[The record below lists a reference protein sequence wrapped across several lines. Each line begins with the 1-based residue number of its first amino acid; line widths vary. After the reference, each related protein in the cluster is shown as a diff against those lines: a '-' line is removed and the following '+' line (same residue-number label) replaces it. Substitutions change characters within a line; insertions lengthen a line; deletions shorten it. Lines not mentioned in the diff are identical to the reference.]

1 MKREIREVFGT
12 LSLEKMAE
20 LKRTREIVERED
32 KPWIMAQLKEMEAAR
47 KAAQVEL
54 QRTCELLKAERE
66 NQGLSLADMQSKTGI
81 SRAALCRLEN
91 LVEANPTISTLKR
104 IADAL
109 GKKLIVG
116 LSDS

>member
-1 MKREIREVFGT
+1 MKREIKRVYRE
-12 LSLEKMAE
+12 LSPEKMAD
-20 LKRTREIVERED
+20 LRRVREIVERED

-66 NQGLSLADMQSKTGI
+66 NQGLSLADMQAKTGI

-91 LVEANPTISTLKR
+91 LVEANPTIATLKR
-104 IADAL
+104 IAEAL

-116 LSDS
+116 LTDG